1 MLEMFSLKGKVAIV
15 TGASGALGR
24 EVARGLAGAG
34 AEVVL
39 VGRNLTALETL
50 KADIETA
57 NGKARTLQL
66 DLTDEAAV
74 VAAIGQVVQDCGQ
87 INILAN
93 IAGIIEWKPL
103 EQSTEADLTRVL
115 DTNLRATFVIS
126 RECSKAMIER
136 GQGGRIIT
144 TSSVLGPLG
153 RANLHAYSASKSGLI
168 GLTRAMAAELGKS
181 GITANCVA
189 PGYFETEMTAPLRDK
204 PDFAAAIEG
213 VTPLE
218 RWGRAEEIV
227 GAFIFLAS
235 QASSYVTGQV
245 LYVDGGLTASFKF
258 QLAA

>member
-1 MLEMFSLKGKVAIV
+1 MLELFSLKNKIAIV
-15 TGASGALGR
+15 TGASGALGA

-39 VGRNLTALETL
+39 IGRKLAALQSLSAE
-50 KADIETA
+50 IEA
-57 NGKARTLQL
+57 AQGKARVLNL

-74 VAAIGQVVQDCGQ
+74 VAAVQQVVEECGQ
-87 INILAN
+87 IDILAN

-103 EQSTEADLTRVL
+103 EQSSEADLARVL

-153 RANLHAYSASKSGLI
+153 RANLHAYSASKSGVI

-189 PGYFETEMTAPLRDK
+189 PGYFETEMTAPLRDR
-204 PDFAAAIEG
+204 PEFAAAIEG

-218 RWGRAEEIV
+218 RWGRAEEV
-227 GAFIFLAS
+227 AGAFIFLAS
-235 QASSYVTGQV
+235 QASSYITGQV